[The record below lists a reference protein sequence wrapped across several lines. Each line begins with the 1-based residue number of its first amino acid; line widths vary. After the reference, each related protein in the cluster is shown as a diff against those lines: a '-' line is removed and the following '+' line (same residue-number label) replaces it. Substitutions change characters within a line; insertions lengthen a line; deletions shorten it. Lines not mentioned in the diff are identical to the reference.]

1 MDQHNYEP
9 FACFE
14 QLFHHLNV
22 NKVNN
27 NQMNK
32 QSINKF
38 KFLIMLKIYD
48 YVVYKVGM
56 SDVDVDVHVC
66 NVM

>member
-1 MDQHNYEP
+1 
-9 FACFE
+9 
-14 QLFHHLNV
+14 
-22 NKVNN
+22 
-27 NQMNK
+27 MNK